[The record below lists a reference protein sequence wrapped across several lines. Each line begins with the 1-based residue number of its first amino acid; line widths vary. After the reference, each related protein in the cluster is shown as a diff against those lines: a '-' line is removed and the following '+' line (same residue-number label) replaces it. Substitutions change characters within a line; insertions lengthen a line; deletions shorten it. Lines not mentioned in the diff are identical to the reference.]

1 MHAYR
6 RRTLFPTEK
15 SELIRLYT
23 FSEQD
28 LSVIKQRRGDANRLG
43 FTVLLCALRYPGQ
56 ALWAWRAAA
65 GFLFGNG
72 SRQLGSLE
80 KVWAQYAEREDTRR
94 EYV

>member
-28 LSVIKQRRGDANRLG
+28 LSVIKQRVAMPIALA
-43 FTVLLCALRYPGQ
+43 LLFCF
-56 ALWAWRAAA
+56 ALWGILATRC
-65 GFLFGNG
+65 
-72 SRQLGSLE
+72 RQVSGP
-80 KVWAQYAEREDTRR
+80 RIPF
-94 EYV
+94 

>member
-28 LSVIKQRRGDANRLG
+28 LSVIKQRVAMPNLG
-43 FTVLLCALRYPGQ
+43 FAVLLCALRYPGH
-56 ALWAWRAAA
+56 ALPA
-65 GFLFGNG
+65 GERPPNSFLTKVGTP
-72 SRQLGSLE
+72 SR
-80 KVWAQYAEREDTRR
+80 D
-94 EYV
+94 